1 MNEHQFGV
9 YLESLALLQREEA
22 NHRREETFL
31 KNAVDNMITSN
42 GLNTAEFL
50 KWNIRVKSNAAQLKN
65 NHSTVQLMQ
74 RTATGALQEELDTY
88 IWNFLK
94 LNPEK
99 QRQDIPWHELLD
111 HVTRQ
116 FLQWNDADCVREN
129 LETFRQMA
137 GENVKDYSRKF
148 RDLAELA
155 FPTEQR
161 TGDQV
166 RNLIRYFVKGLNS
179 AEAARSVL
187 KTCPTSL
194 SEVMNAAL
202 DSAEMEETLYRLGH
216 RKEEPMDI
224 SAVQHNAQTTNPLLL
239 MSKQLERLTTKM
251 AAMEA
256 HIHQGGAYPRYPC
269 RQSGRNRKTPDGK
282 IICYNCHD
290 SGHIS
295 KNCPRKFQKP

>member
-1 MNEHQFGV
+1 
-9 YLESLALLQREEA
+9 
-22 NHRREETFL
+22 
-31 KNAVDNMITSN
+31 MISSSPEVSST
-42 GLNTAEFL
+42 
-50 KWNIRVKSNAAQLKN
+50 AQLAQ
-65 NHSTVQLMQ
+65 V
-74 RTATGALQEELDTY
+74 RTETLYGVKRRMNLRL
-88 IWNFLK
+88 FL
-94 LNPEK
+94 PS
-99 QRQDIPWHELLD
+99 
-111 HVTRQ
+111 
-116 FLQWNDADCVREN
+116 NDADCVREN

-137 GENVKDYSRKF
+137 GENVRDYSRKF

-194 SEVMNAAL
+194 AEAMTAAL

-239 MSKQLERLTTKM
+239 MSKQLERLTTQM

-256 HIHQGGAYPRYPC
+256 HIHQGGAYPRYPR
-269 RQSGRNRKTPDGK
+269 RQSGKNRKTPDGK

-295 KNCPRKFQKP
+295 KNCPRKFQKPQNSTETSNANAMDISPLVTGQLPENY